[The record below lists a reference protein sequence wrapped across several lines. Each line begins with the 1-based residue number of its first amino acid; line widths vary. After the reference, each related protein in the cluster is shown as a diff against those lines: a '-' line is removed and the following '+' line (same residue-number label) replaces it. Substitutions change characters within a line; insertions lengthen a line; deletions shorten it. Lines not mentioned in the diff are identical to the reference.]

1 MGSRDSGIG
10 FVGQVPWG
18 THLCQFYG
26 TEDDLLDLVVPF
38 IAAGLRSKERCLLI
52 TPGRAQHEKALR
64 ALGRAVPEIGK
75 RISRQELEFL
85 EHDEWYLKGGV
96 FEPEKLIRRW
106 SEMHDR
112 ALEAGF
118 EGLRVMGSGLCPDKR
133 LWKRFMEYEEAVD
146 GAIHGLKMLALCAYS
161 VDRCGAAELLEAAGS
176 HSPVIVRCK
185 GQWKS
190 IAGLGQKTSEGALKE
205 SEQRYRLLTE
215 LTSDIVFR
223 MSIRTDGGLDLEWIT
238 EAFENV
244 SGYGS
249 WEISSSESLEKII
262 HPEDAREY
270 RDMLASV
277 LSGRQSDA
285 EVRYVSKRGEG
296 RWLKL
301 YALPEYYEG
310 TRIIRGVIGRGKDIT
325 RRKRAEERLRD
336 SERKHRGL
344 CESISEAVIET
355 ALDGTVLDCNQA
367 CLDMFGYSREGI
379 KGLALADLVPGGRD
393 DSGAGTFRDRLFT
406 EGCSVECDKDCRR
419 KDGTVFRASRRVWPI
434 RDSSGSPAGMWWVLR
449 DLTRLRE
456 AERKLV
462 EEAAHRKGV
471 VESLPGAYY
480 MLDAEGRVIDWN
492 RGLEDLTGYPARE
505 IAGMRAVDF
514 FEAAEKETI
523 GEKVREAFRSGGAE
537 AEATVVTRGGGRVPF
552 LFRARLSQKDGKPCL
567 IGVGLDMSAR
577 KKAEDLA
584 ARAGRELE
592 ARVEERTIELRK
604 IISRHRTG
612 EERFRAL
619 VETTSDWVWE
629 IDAEGVYT
637 YVSPKVI
644 ELLGYRPEEVVGR
657 ARFDFMAPDEAPCIK
672 AAFNE
677 ISAVKKPFSLLEIR
691 KVRKDGRPVIIE
703 TSGAPILD
711 PNGSL
716 LGYRGVDRDITAR
729 KVEEEERGR
738 IQEQLIQS
746 QKMEAIGALAGG
758 IAHDF
763 NNLMV
768 VIKLNAELALKRE
781 QQKGDIS
788 AFLEQICIS
797 SERAEN
803 LTRQLLIFSRK
814 QPTQMR
820 PLCLN
825 AKVDNMLRILKRL
838 IGENIRIKTFFD
850 PGIEKIRADKV
861 NVEQIVMNLVINARD
876 ALPSGGTITIRT
888 DNVEVSGSDSA
899 RTASLSAGA
908 YARLTVEDDG
918 VGIDGDVIRRIFEP
932 FFTTKGPRGT
942 GLGLAVVHGIVK
954 ELKGWIDVESKP
966 GAGARFEVYLPAME
980 WIEEAEAKRPPEGP
994 LLGRGERVL
1003 VVEDEK
1009 LLRKSVAV
1017 VLARNGYRVFEAS
1030 SAKEAVELFEK
1041 EKGLFNLVFSDMVLE
1056 DRDGVCLVDDLLAR
1070 NSAFKVLI
1078 TSGYLDVESQWP
1090 AIRDRGFNFLQKP
1103 YEVTDLLRSV
1113 RNAIEN

>member
-1 MGSRDSGIG
+1 MGSRDSGID
-10 FVGQVPWG
+10 FVGQVSWG

-26 TEDDLLDLVVPF
+26 TEDDHMEVVVPF
-38 IAAGLRSKERCLLI
+38 IAAGLRSNERCMVI
-52 TPGRAQHEKALR
+52 TSGREQHENALKAL
-64 ALGRAVPEIGK
+64 GGAVHDLDR
-75 RISRQELEFL
+75 RISRGDIEFL
-85 EHDEWYLKGGV
+85 CHDEWYLSGGS
-96 FEPEKLIRRW
+96 FQPEKVLRGW
-106 SEMHDR
+106 AEMHDR
-112 ALEAGF
+112 ALKAGF
-118 EGLRVMGSGLCPDKR
+118 EGLRIVGNTLWLEKK
-133 LWKRFMEYEEAVD
+133 LWKSFMEYEEAVN
-146 GAIHGLKMLALCAYS
+146 GAIRKLNMLALCTYP
-161 VDRCGAAELLEAAGS
+161 VKGCGAAELLEAAAS
-176 HSPVIVRCK
+176 HRPAIIKCN

-190 IAGLGQKTSEGALKE
+190 IEGFGHKASDSALKE
-205 SEQRYRLLTE
+205 SERRYRLLTE
-215 LTSDIVFR
+215 FTSDIVFR
-223 MSIRTDGGLDLEWIT
+223 MSIRPDGGLDLEWIT

-244 SGYGS
+244 SGYGN
-249 WEISSSESLEKII
+249 WEISSSESLEKLI

-277 LSGRQSDA
+277 LSGRQSDS
-285 EVRYVSKRGEG
+285 EVRYISRDSGV

-325 RRKRAEERLRD
+325 RRKRAEEKLRD

-344 CESISEAVIET
+344 FGSISEGIIET
-355 ALDGTVLDCNQA
+355 SLDGAILDCNQA
-367 CLDMFGYSREGI
+367 CLEMLGYSRDELKMLSISGI
-379 KGLALADLVPGGRD
+379 AGPPKGRASEETLP
-393 DSGAGTFRDRLFT
+393 
-406 EGCSVECDKDCRR
+406 VECECEYLR
-419 KDGTVFRASRRVWPI
+419 KDGSIIPVSQRILPIMDPSGVLVGAWRV
-434 RDSSGSPAGMWWVLR
+434 LK
-449 DLTRLRE
+449 DL
-456 AERKLV
+456 
-462 EEAAHRKGV
+462 
-471 VESLPGAYY
+471 SL
-480 MLDAEGRVIDWN
+480 
-492 RGLEDLTGYPARE
+492 T
-505 IAGMRAVDF
+505 
-514 FEAAEKETI
+514 KE
-523 GEKVREAFRSGGAE
+523 
-537 AEATVVTRGGGRVPF
+537 
-552 LFRARLSQKDGKPCL
+552 
-567 IGVGLDMSAR
+567 
-577 KKAEDLA
+577 
-584 ARAGRELE
+584 AGRELD
-592 ARVEERTIELRK
+592 ARVEESTRELK
-604 IISRHRTG
+604 ELISRHRAS

-629 IDAEGVYT
+629 IDSEGVYT
-637 YVSPKVI
+637 YASPKI
-644 ELLGYRPEEVVGR
+644 LEILGYRPEEVVGR
-657 ARFDFMAPDEAPCIK
+657 NRFDFMAADEAQSMR

-677 ISAVKKPFSLLEIR
+677 IADIKKPFSLIEIR
-691 KVRKDGRPVIIE
+691 KVRKDGRTVVIE

-716 LGYRGVDRDITAR
+716 LGYRGVDRDITPR
-729 KVEEEERGR
+729 KAEEEERGR
-738 IQEQLIQS
+738 IQDQLIQS

-781 QQKGDIS
+781 QQKGDIR
-788 AFLEQICIS
+788 AFLEQIGIA

-820 PLCLN
+820 PLNLN
-825 AKVDNMLRILKRL
+825 AKVDNMLKILKRL
-838 IGENIRIKTFFD
+838 IGENIRIRTFFD
-850 PGIEKIRADKV
+850 SHIKKIRADKV
-861 NVEQIVMNLVINARD
+861 NIEQIVMNLVINARD
-876 ALPSGGTITIRT
+876 ALPRGGTITIRT

-918 VGIDGDVIRRIFEP
+918 VGIEGGVIRRIFEP

-980 WIEEAEAKRPPEGP
+980 WMEEAEAKRPPKGP

-1030 SAKEAVELFEK
+1030 SAKEAIELFEK
-1041 EKGLFNLVFSDMVLE
+1041 EKGLFDLVFSDMVLE
-1056 DRDGVCLVDDLLAR
+1056 DKDGVRLVDDLRAR
-1070 NSAFKVLI
+1070 NSAFKALI
-1078 TSGYLDVESQWP
+1078 TSGYLNVESQWP
-1090 AIRDRGFNFLQKP
+1090 VIRDRGFNFLQKP
-1103 YEVTDLLRSV
+1103 YEVTDLLRSI

>member
-1 MGSRDSGIG
+1 MVNRDSGID
-10 FVGQVPWG
+10 FIGQVPWG

-26 TEDDLLDLVVPF
+26 TENDHMDMAVPF
-38 IAAGLRSKERCLLI
+38 IAAGLKSNERCVFI
-52 TPGRAQHEKALR
+52 ASGREQQERALKALE
-64 ALGRAVPEIGK
+64 RAVPELEK
-75 RISRQELEFL
+75 RISGRELEFQG
-85 EHDEWYLKGGV
+85 HEWYCKDGS
-96 FEPEKLIRRW
+96 FEPEEVIRSW
-106 SEMHDR
+106 TEMHDR
-112 ALEAGF
+112 ALKAGF
-118 EGLRVMGSGLCPDKR
+118 EGLRVVGNTLWLEKK
-133 LWKRFMEYEEAVD
+133 LWKSFMEYEEAVS
-146 GAIHGLKMLALCAYS
+146 GVIRKLNMLALCTYPVGA
-161 VDRCGAAELLEAAGS
+161 CGAAELLEAAAS
-176 HSPVIVRCK
+176 HKPAIIKCN
-185 GQWKS
+185 GQWRS
-190 IAGLGQKTSEGALKE
+190 IEGLGHKASESALKE
-205 SEQRYRLLTE
+205 SERRYRLLTE
-215 LTSDIVFR
+215 FTSDIVFR
-223 MSIRTDGGLDLEWIT
+223 MSIRPDGGLDLEWIT

-244 SGYGS
+244 SGYGN
-249 WEISSSESLEKII
+249 WEISSSESLEKLI

-277 LSGRQSDA
+277 LSGRQSDS
-285 EVRYVSKRGEG
+285 EVRYISRASEV

-310 TRIIRGVIGRGKDIT
+310 TRIIKGVIGRGKDIT

-344 CESISEAVIET
+344 FESISEGILETSLDGAVI
-355 ALDGTVLDCNQA
+355 DCNQA
-367 CLDMFGYSREGI
+367 CLDMLGYSRDELKTLSISGI
-379 KGLALADLVPGGRD
+379 AGPPKGGASDESP
-393 DSGAGTFRDRLFT
+393 SGER
-406 EGCSVECDKDCRR
+406 EYEYECRR
-419 KDGTVFRASRRVWPI
+419 KDGSTVPVCQRTMPI
-434 RDSSGSPAGMWWVLR
+434 RDASGAVVGAWLVLKDLSPLK
-449 DLTRLRE
+449 E
-456 AERKLV
+456 A
-462 EEAAHRKGV
+462 
-471 VESLPGAYY
+471 
-480 MLDAEGRVIDWN
+480 
-492 RGLEDLTGYPARE
+492 
-505 IAGMRAVDF
+505 
-514 FEAAEKETI
+514 
-523 GEKVREAFRSGGAE
+523 
-537 AEATVVTRGGGRVPF
+537 
-552 LFRARLSQKDGKPCL
+552 C
-567 IGVGLDMSAR
+567 
-577 KKAEDLA
+577 
-584 ARAGRELE
+584 RELD
-592 ARVEERTIELRK
+592 ARVEEGTRELRELVS
-604 IISRHRTG
+604 IHRAG

-629 IDAEGVYT
+629 TDPEGAYT
-637 YVSPKVI
+637 YVSPKVL
-644 ELLGYRPEEVVGR
+644 ELLGYRPEEVAGR
-657 ARFDFMAPDEAPCIK
+657 NRFDFMAPDEAQCMR
-672 AAFNE
+672 AAFSE
-677 ISAVKKPFSLLEIR
+677 IAAVRKPFSLVEIR
-691 KVRKDGRPVIIE
+691 KTRKDGRMVIIE

-738 IQEQLIQS
+738 IQDQLIQS

-788 AFLEQICIS
+788 AFLEQIGIA

-814 QPTQMR
+814 QPTQTR
-820 PLCLN
+820 ALNLN

-850 PGIEKIRADKV
+850 PGIKKIRADKV
-861 NVEQIVMNLVINARD
+861 NIEQIVMNLVINARD
-876 ALPSGGTITIRT
+876 ALPRGGTITIRT

-918 VGIDGDVIRRIFEP
+918 VGIEGGVIRRIFEP

-954 ELKGWIDVESKP
+954 ELKGWIDVESKS

-994 LLGRGERVL
+994 LLGKGERVL

-1030 SAKEAVELFEK
+1030 SAKEAIELFEK
-1041 EKGLFNLVFSDMVLE
+1041 EKGIFDLVFSDMVLE
-1056 DRDGVCLVDDLLAR
+1056 DKDGVRLVDDLRAR
-1070 NSAFKVLI
+1070 NSAFKALI
-1078 TSGYLDVESQWP
+1078 TSGYLNVESQWP

-1103 YEVTDLLRSV
+1103 YEVTDLLRSI